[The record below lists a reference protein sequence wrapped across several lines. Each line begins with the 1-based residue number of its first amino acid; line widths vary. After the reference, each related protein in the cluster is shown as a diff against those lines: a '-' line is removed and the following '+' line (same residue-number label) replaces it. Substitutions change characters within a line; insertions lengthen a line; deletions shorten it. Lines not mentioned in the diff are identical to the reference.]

1 MKKIVLV
8 FAVMA
13 SSVLAASADEGM
25 WMINAIDRALEK
37 NMKARGLKMG
47 AREIYDADAKGTTLS
62 DAVVALDFGCTG
74 SIISDEGLLI
84 TNHHCAYADIHSI
97 STPQRNYL
105 EDGFWALRSEDERY
119 IPGKNVFFLK
129 RVLDVTDEVNA
140 LEAKL
145 REEGKNF
152 GMRKVSYILEK
163 EYKKQYPEY
172 EAYLSSMWTGE
183 KYYMA
188 LYLVYNDIRLVAAPP
203 VSIAAFGGDVDN
215 WEWPQHKC
223 DFAMYRVYAGADGK
237 PAAHSA
243 ENVPLKPERKLMIS
257 TKGYKPGD
265 FNMVIGFPGRTDRW
279 SSSFK
284 LEEQKDVTLPVSN
297 KVRGEQMAI
306 AEKWMNADPEVRLK
320 YSNWYFGLSNVQEL
334 NEGEVLC
341 YNRFNVVAD
350 KRTQESELAEWIAA
364 APERTAK
371 WGSLLSELSAKYKA
385 VEDVERNRTWFR
397 ETLVRGS
404 RMSLITARLKNSR
417 NGIKAVIPVYK
428 EIDMRVEKELFA
440 SSAEMFLRN
449 VDREYWSDFQKELVE
464 HFTDRSTGA
473 VDYLALTDSIWNGSC
488 LTKGLPSCPDRPGH
502 RRGHGG
508 LIGEKETE
516 NGPEEDDG
524 KGRER
529 YSDDPLFRFLQDVK
543 ITVFNDRLKALE
555 GHPSILELDRE
566 YTHALYEMRLDRG
579 TPVYPNANST
589 MRITYG
595 TVGDLRPRD
604 AVRCNWQSTVAGV
617 LEKHNPDSYDF
628 SLKDDWKRLLESGD
642 FGRWSSTIKAAGK
655 AASQGNGKVASKTT
669 GKAKASDN
677 GQAYATASFPVNFIN
692 DCDITGGNSGS
703 PVLNARG
710 ELIGLAFDGNKES
723 LASDA
728 SYTPGYNKCVCV
740 DIRYILLTL
749 DRCAH
754 LDRIL
759 TELGL

>member
-1 MKKIVLV
+1 MKRIFLV
-8 FAVMA
+8 FALMFSA
-13 SSVLAASADEGM
+13 ALMASADEGM

-37 NMKARGLKMG
+37 NMKARGLKLG
-47 AREIYDADAKGTTLS
+47 TREIYDADAKGTTLS

-105 EDGFWALRSEDERY
+105 EDGFWAFKSEDERY

-163 EYKKQYPEY
+163 EYKKEYPEY
-172 EAYLSSMWTGE
+172 EPFLSSMWSGE

-188 LYLVYNDIRLVAAPP
+188 LYLVYSDIRLVAAPP
-203 VSIAAFGGDVDN
+203 VSIAAFGGDIDN

-223 DFAMYRVYAGADGK
+223 DFAMYRVYADADGK
-237 PAAHSA
+237 PAAYS
-243 ENVPLKPERKLMIS
+243 ENNLPLKPVRKLNIS

-284 LEEQKDVTLPVSN
+284 LVQKKDVTLPISN
-297 KVRGEQMAI
+297 EIRGKQMEI
-306 AEKWMNADPEVRLK
+306 TEKWMNAEPQIRLM

-341 YNRFNVVAD
+341 YNRFNVAAD
-350 KRTQESELAEWIAA
+350 KRAQEAELAQWIAA
-364 APERTAK
+364 SPQRSAQ
-371 WGSLLSELSAKYKA
+371 WGSMLSDLETKYKA

-404 RMSLITARLKNSR
+404 RMSLITARLKNSKSSL
-417 NGIKAVIPVYK
+417 KAVAPVYK
-428 EIDMRVEKELFA
+428 EIDLRVEKELFA
-440 SSAEMFLRN
+440 YSTEMFLRN
-449 VDREYWSDFQKELVE
+449 VDREYWSDFQKDIVSK
-464 HFTDRSTGA
+464 FTDAETGKT
-473 VDYLALTDSIWNGSC
+473 DYKALCDSIWAGSYIAGGFES
-488 LTKGLPSCPDRPGH
+488 LKNSGAFDAP
-502 RRGHGG
+502 HGCG
-508 LIGEKETE
+508 
-516 NGPEEDDG
+516 DG
-524 KGRER
+524 KGLNGPAHGGPGQGGVGKGHGRGGENCR
-529 YSDDPLFRFLQDVK
+529 FGDDPLFRFLQDVK
-543 ITVFNDRLKALE
+543 ITVFNEKLKAIE
-555 GHPSILELDRE
+555 GNPDILALSRE
-566 YTHALYEMRLDRG
+566 YTHALYEMRLDKG
-579 TPVYPNANST
+579 EPVYPNANST

-595 TVGDLRPRD
+595 TVGGLNPYD
-604 AVRCNWQSTVAGV
+604 AVHCDHQSSLAGV
-617 LEKHNPDSYDF
+617 IEKHNPDSYDF
-628 SLKDDWKRLLESGD
+628 CLKDDWKRLLESGE
-642 FGRWSSTIKAAGK
+642 FGVWGSCIKASGK
-655 AASQGNGKVASKTT
+655 KGALGLK
-669 GKAKASDN
+669 D
-677 GQAYATASFPVNFIN
+677 FPADFLNN
-692 DCDITGGNSGS
+692 CDITGGNSGS

-728 SYTPGYNKCVCV
+728 SYTPNYNKCVCV
-740 DIRYILLTL
+740 DIRYVLFTL
-749 DRCAH
+749 DRYAH

-759 TELGL
+759 DELGF

>member
-1 MKKIVLV
+1 MTMKKIVLV
-8 FAVMA
+8 FAVMV

-84 TNHHCAYADIHSI
+84 TNHHCAYADIHGI

-129 RVLDVTDEVNA
+129 KVLDVTDEVNA
-140 LEAKL
+140 LEARL
-145 REEGKNF
+145 REEGKKF

-172 EAYLSSMWTGE
+172 EAYLSSMWAGE

-203 VSIAAFGGDVDN
+203 VSIAAFGGDIDN

-237 PAAHSA
+237 PAAHSE
-243 ENVPLKPERKLMIS
+243 ENVPLEPVRKLTIS
-257 TKGYKPGD
+257 MKGYKPGD

-284 LEEQKDVTLPVSN
+284 LAEQKDVTLPVSN
-297 KVRGEQMAI
+297 KVRGGQMAI
-306 AEKWMNADPEVRLK
+306 TEKWMNADPEVRLK

-341 YNRFNVVAD
+341 YNRFNVVTD
-350 KRTQESELAEWIAA
+350 KRAQESELAEWIAA
-364 APERTAK
+364 SPERTEK
-371 WGSLLSELSAKYKA
+371 WGSLLSELAAKYKA
-385 VEDVERNRTWFR
+385 VEDVERNRAWFR

-404 RMSLITARLKNSR
+404 RMSLITARLRNSHR
-417 NGIKAVIPVYK
+417 GVKTVIPIYK

-440 SSAEMFLRN
+440 FSAEMFLRN
-449 VDREYWSDFQKELVE
+449 VDKEYWSDFQRELVE
-464 HFTDRSTGA
+464 KFTDHSSGT
-473 VDYLALTDSIWNGSC
+473 VDYHALADSLWNGSC
-488 LTKGLPSCPDRPGH
+488 LTKGLPSYPGKH
-502 RRGHGG
+502 EQRQEHGG
-508 LIGEKETE
+508 LMENHADEAGTESKTDESKGES
-516 NGPEEDDG
+516 
-524 KGRER
+524 R
-529 YSDDPLFRFLQDVK
+529 YADDPLFRFLQDVK
-543 ITVFNDRLKALE
+543 ITVFNERFKTLE
-555 GHPSILELDRE
+555 GEPSIHALDRQ
-566 YTHALYEMRLDRG
+566 YTHALYEMRLDKGDR
-579 TPVYPNANST
+579 VYPDANST

-604 AVRCNWQSTVAGV
+604 AVLCNWQSTAAGI
-617 LEKHNPDSYDF
+617 LEKHNPDAHDF
-628 SLKDDWKRLLESGD
+628 CLKDDWKQILESGD
-642 FGRWSSTIKAAGK
+642 FDK
-655 AASQGNGKVASKTT
+655 
-669 GKAKASDN
+669 
-677 GQAYATASFPVNFIN
+677 FPVDFIN

-728 SYTPGYNKCVCV
+728 SYTPHYNKCVCV

-749 DRCAH
+749 DRYAH

-759 TELGL
+759 DELGFSKNYEKDGH

>member
-1 MKKIVLV
+1 MKRIVLV
-8 FAVMA
+8 FAVMI
-13 SSVLAASADEGM
+13 SSLLSASADEGM

-37 NMKARGLKMG
+37 NMKARGLKME

-62 DAVVALDFGCTG
+62 DAVVALDFACTG

-129 RVLDVTDEVNA
+129 KVLDVTEEVNA

-172 EAYLSSMWTGE
+172 EAYLSSMWAGE

-203 VSIAAFGGDVDN
+203 VSIAAFGGDIDN

-237 PAAHSA
+237 PAAHSE
-243 ENVPLKPERKLMIS
+243 ENVPLKPERKLKIS

-284 LEEQKDVTLPVSN
+284 LAEQKDVTLPVSN

-350 KRTQESELAEWIAA
+350 KRVQETELAEWIAA
-364 APERTAK
+364 SPERTAK
-371 WGSLLSELSAKYKA
+371 WGGLLEALGAKYKA
-385 VEDVERNRTWFR
+385 VEDVERSRTWFR

-417 NGIKAVIPVYK
+417 NGLKAVIPVYK

-440 SSAEMFLRN
+440 YSAEMFLRN
-449 VDREYWSDFQKELVE
+449 VGREYWSDFQKELVE

-473 VDYLALTDSIWNGSC
+473 VDYRALTDSVWNGSR
-488 LTKGLPSCPDRPGH
+488 LTKGLPSSPGRYGQRH
-502 RRGHGG
+502 GHS
-508 LIGEKETE
+508 
-516 NGPEEDDG
+516 GPIEGNEAEIESKNEGKDG
-524 KGRER
+524 SR
-529 YSDDPLFRFLQDVK
+529 YGDDPLFSFLQDVK

-555 GHPSILELDRE
+555 GQPNILALDHE
-566 YTHALYEMRLDRG
+566 YTRALYEMSLDKG
-579 TPVYPNANST
+579 KPIYPNANST

-617 LEKHNPDSYDF
+617 LEKHDPAAYDF
-628 SLKDDWKRLLESGD
+628 CLKDDWKRLLESGD
-642 FGRWSSTIKAAGK
+642 FGT
-655 AASQGNGKVASKTT
+655 
-669 GKAKASDN
+669 
-677 GQAYATASFPVNFIN
+677 FPVNFIN

-740 DIRYILLTL
+740 DIRYVLLTL
-749 DRCAH
+749 DRYAH

>member
-1 MKKIVLV
+1 MKRIVLV
-8 FAVMA
+8 FAVMV
-13 SSVLAASADEGM
+13 SSALSASADEGM

-47 AREIYDADAKGTTLS
+47 AREIYDADTKGTTLS

-129 RVLDVTDEVNA
+129 KVLDVTEEVNA

-172 EAYLSSMWTGE
+172 EAYLSSMWAGE

-188 LYLVYNDIRLVAAPP
+188 LYLVYSDIRLVAAPP
-203 VSIAAFGGDVDN
+203 VSIAAFGGDIDN

-237 PAAHSA
+237 PAAHSE
-243 ENVPLKPERKLMIS
+243 ENVPLKPERKLKIS

-306 AEKWMNADPEVRLK
+306 AEKWMNADSEVRLK

-350 KRTQESELAEWIAA
+350 KRAQEAELAEWIAA
-364 APERTAK
+364 SPERAAK
-371 WGSLLSELSAKYKA
+371 WGGLLEALGTKYKA
-385 VEDVERNRTWFR
+385 VEDVERGRTWFR

-417 NGIKAVIPVYK
+417 NGLKSVIPVYK
-428 EIDMRVEKELFA
+428 EIDMRVEKELF
-440 SSAEMFLRN
+440 SCSAEMFLRN
-449 VDREYWSDFQKELVE
+449 VSREYWSDFQKGLVE

-473 VDYLALTDSIWNGSC
+473 VDYRALTDSVWNGSC

-508 LIGEKETE
+508 LMDENEAET
-516 NGPEEDDG
+516 GSEEDDG
-524 KGRER
+524 KGRSR

-555 GHPSILELDRE
+555 GQPSILALDRE
-566 YTHALYEMRLDRG
+566 YTHALYEMRLDKG

-617 LEKHNPDSYDF
+617 LEKHDPTAYDF
-628 SLKDDWKRLLESGD
+628 CLKDDWKRLLESGD
-642 FGRWSSTIKAAGK
+642 FGRWSSTIRAAGK
-655 AASQGNGKVASKTT
+655 EASKSAARESSKST
-669 GKAKASDN
+669 GKAAASVN
-677 GQAYATASFPVNFIN
+677 ARPAFPVDFIN

-749 DRCAH
+749 DRYAR

-759 TELGL
+759 TELGF

>member
-1 MKKIVLV
+1 MKRIILVL
-8 FAVMA
+8 AVMV
-13 SSVLAASADEGM
+13 SSVLSASADEGM

-37 NMKARGLKMG
+37 NMKARGLKMR

-62 DAVVALDFGCTG
+62 DAVVALDFACTG

-84 TNHHCAYADIHSI
+84 TNHHCAYADVHSI

-105 EDGFWALRSEDERY
+105 EDGFWALRNEDERY

-129 RVLDVTDEVNA
+129 KVLDVTDEVNA
-140 LEAKL
+140 LETKL

-172 EAYLSSMWTGE
+172 EAYLSSMWAGE

-203 VSIAAFGGDVDN
+203 VSIAAFGGDIDN

-243 ENVPLKPERKLMIS
+243 ENVPLKPVRKLKIS
-257 TKGYKPGD
+257 TKGYRPGD

-284 LEEQKDVTLPVSN
+284 LAEQKDVTLPVSN

-341 YNRFNVVAD
+341 YNRFNVVSD
-350 KRTQESELAEWIAA
+350 KLAQEMELAEWIAA
-364 APERTAK
+364 SPERTAK
-371 WGSLLSELSAKYKA
+371 WGGLLEALGTKYKA

-417 NGIKAVIPVYK
+417 NALKAVIPVYK
-428 EIDMRVEKELFA
+428 EIDMRVEKELF
-440 SSAEMFLRN
+440 SYSAEMFLRN
-449 VDREYWSDFQKELVE
+449 VDREYWSDFQRELVSE
-464 HFTDRSTGA
+464 FTDGTGT
-473 VDYLALTDSIWNGSC
+473 VDYRALTDSIWAGSR
-488 LTKGLPSCPDRPGH
+488 LTRGLPSASTGNIER
-502 RRGHGG
+502 HGNG
-508 LIGEKETE
+508 GRHSGGIEDAVSDTE
-516 NGPEEDDG
+516 QESSQ
-524 KGRER
+524 KQSR
-529 YSDDPLFRFLQDVK
+529 YGDDPLFRFLQDVK

-555 GHPSILELDRE
+555 GLPTILALDHE
-566 YTHALYEMRLDRG
+566 YTHALYEMRLDKG

-604 AVRCNWQSTVAGV
+604 AVRCGWQSTVAGV
-617 LEKHNPDSYDF
+617 LEKHDPDAYDF
-628 SLKDDWKRLLESGD
+628 CLKPDWKRLLESGD
-642 FGRWSSTIKAAGK
+642 FGRWSTVINGAGKATQKGK
-655 AASQGNGKVASKTT
+655 AASGHDK
-669 GKAKASDN
+669 
-677 GQAYATASFPVNFIN
+677 GQSAAAAAFPVDFIN

-740 DIRYILLTL
+740 DIRYVLLTL
-749 DRCAH
+749 DRYAH

-759 TELGL
+759 DELGF

>member
-1 MKKIVLV
+1 MV
-8 FAVMA
+8 

-84 TNHHCAYADIHSI
+84 TNHHCAYADIHGI

-129 RVLDVTDEVNA
+129 KVLDVTEEVNA

-172 EAYLSSMWTGE
+172 EAYLSSMWAGE

-203 VSIAAFGGDVDN
+203 VSIAAFGGDIDN

-237 PAAHSA
+237 PAAHSE
-243 ENVPLKPERKLMIS
+243 ENVPLKPERKLKIS

-284 LEEQKDVTLPVSN
+284 LKEQKDVTLPVSN
-297 KVRGEQMAI
+297 KVRGGQMAI
-306 AEKWMNADPEVRLK
+306 AEKWMNTDPEVRLK

-350 KRTQESELAEWIAA
+350 KRAQEAELAEWIAA
-364 APERTAK
+364 SPERTAK
-371 WGSLLSELSAKYKA
+371 WGSLLSELAAKYKT

-417 NGIKAVIPVYK
+417 NGLKAVIPVYK

-440 SSAEMFLRN
+440 CSAEMFLQN
-449 VDREYWSDFQKELVE
+449 VGRGYWSDFQKEIVE
-464 HFTDRSTGA
+464 HFTDRSTGT
-473 VDYLALTDSIWNGSC
+473 VDYRALTDSVWNGSC

-508 LIGEKETE
+508 LMDENEAET
-516 NGPEEDDG
+516 GSEEDDG
-524 KGRER
+524 KGRSR

-555 GHPSILELDRE
+555 GQPSILALDRE
-566 YTHALYEMRLDRG
+566 YTHALYEMRLDKG

-595 TVGDLRPRD
+595 TVGDLRPHD

-617 LEKHNPDSYDF
+617 LEKHDPTAYEF
-628 SLKDDWKRLLESGD
+628 CLKDDWKRLLESGD
-642 FGRWSSTIKAAGK
+642 FGRWGSTIKAA
-655 AASQGNGKVASKTT
+655 SKSD

-677 GQAYATASFPVNFIN
+677 GQTTASAAFPVDFIN

-723 LASDA
+723 LASDT
-728 SYTPGYNKCVCV
+728 SYTPDYNKCVCV

-749 DRCAH
+749 DRYAH

-759 TELGL
+759 TELGF

>member
-1 MKKIVLV
+1 MKRI
-8 FAVMA
+8 F
-13 SSVLAASADEGM
+13 LALALMVSAALMASADEGM

-37 NMKARGLKMG
+37 NMKARGLKLG

-105 EDGFWALRSEDERY
+105 EDGFWAFKSEEERY

-163 EYKKQYPEY
+163 EYKKEYPEY
-172 EAYLSSMWTGE
+172 EPFLSSMWSGE

-188 LYLVYNDIRLVAAPP
+188 LYLVYSDIRLVAAPP
-203 VSIAAFGGDVDN
+203 VSIAAFGGDIDN

-223 DFAMYRVYAGADGK
+223 DFAMYRVYADADGK
-237 PAAHSA
+237 PAAYS
-243 ENVPLKPERKLMIS
+243 ENNLPLKPVRKLNIS

-284 LEEQKDVTLPVSN
+284 LVQKKDVTLPISN
-297 KVRGEQMAI
+297 EIRGKQMEI
-306 AEKWMNADPEVRLK
+306 TEKWMNAEPQIRLM

-341 YNRFNVVAD
+341 YNRFNVAAD
-350 KRTQESELAEWIAA
+350 KRAQEAELAQWIAA
-364 APERTAK
+364 SPQRSAQ
-371 WGSLLSELSAKYKA
+371 WSSMLSDLETKYKA

-404 RMSLITARLKNSR
+404 RMSLITARLKNS
-417 NGIKAVIPVYK
+417 KSSLKVVAPVYK
-428 EIDMRVEKELFA
+428 EIDLRVEKELFA
-440 SSAEMFLRN
+440 YSAEMFLRN
-449 VDREYWSDFQKELVE
+449 VDREYWSDFQKDIVSK
-464 HFTDRSTGA
+464 FTDAETGKT
-473 VDYLALTDSIWNGSC
+473 DYKALCDSIWAGSYIAGGFES
-488 LTKGLPSCPDRPGH
+488 LKNSGAFDAPHG
-502 RRGHGG
+502 RG
-508 LIGEKETE
+508 GE
-516 NGPEEDDG
+516 NCRFG
-524 KGRER
+524 
-529 YSDDPLFRFLQDVK
+529 DDPLFRFLQDVK
-543 ITVFNDRLKALE
+543 ITVFNEKLRAIEGNPDILAL
-555 GHPSILELDRE
+555 SRE
-566 YTHALYEMRLDRG
+566 YTHALYEMRLDKG
-579 TPVYPNANST
+579 EPVYPNANST

-595 TVGDLRPRD
+595 TVGGLNPYD
-604 AVRCNWQSTVAGV
+604 AVHCDHQSSLAGV
-617 LEKHNPDSYDF
+617 IEKHNPDSYDF
-628 SLKDDWKRLLESGD
+628 CLKDDWKRLLESGE
-642 FGRWSSTIKAAGK
+642 FGVWGSCIKASGK
-655 AASQGNGKVASKTT
+655 KGALGPKDFP
-669 GKAKASDN
+669 SDFLN
-677 GQAYATASFPVNFIN
+677 N
-692 DCDITGGNSGS
+692 CDITGGNSGS

-728 SYTPGYNKCVCV
+728 SYTPNYNKCVCV
-740 DIRYILLTL
+740 DIRYVLFTL
-749 DRCAH
+749 DRYAH
-754 LDRIL
+754 FDRIL
-759 TELGL
+759 DELGF

>member
-1 MKKIVLV
+1 MMTMKRIILVLT
-8 FAVMA
+8 VMV
-13 SSVLAASADEGM
+13 SSALTASADEGM

-37 NMKARGLKMG
+37 NMKARGLKLG

-62 DAVVALDFGCTG
+62 DAVVALDFACTG

-84 TNHHCAYADIHSI
+84 TNHHCAYADVHSI

-105 EDGFWALRSEDERY
+105 EDGFWALRSGDERY
-119 IPGKNVFFLK
+119 IPGKKVYFLK
-129 RVLDVTDEVNA
+129 KVIDVTEEVEA
-140 LEAKL
+140 LEEKF
-145 REEGKNF
+145 RSEGKAF
-152 GMRKVSYILEK
+152 GMRKISWEVEK
-163 EYKKQYPEY
+163 RYNSEYPEY
-172 EAYLSSMWTGE
+172 EASLASMWAGE

-188 LYLVYNDIRLVAAPP
+188 LYLVYDDVRLVAAPP
-203 VSIAAFGGDVDN
+203 VSIAAFGGDTDN

-237 PAAHSA
+237 PAAHSDG
-243 ENVPLKPERKLMIS
+243 NVPLKPARKLKIS

-284 LEEQKDVTLPVSN
+284 LAEQKDVTLPVSN
-297 KVRGEQMAI
+297 AVRRGQMEI
-306 AEKWMNADPEVRLK
+306 ARKWMDADPEVRLK
-320 YSNWYFGLSNVQEL
+320 YSNWYFSLSNVQEL

-350 KRTQESELAEWIAA
+350 KRAQEAELAEWIAA
-364 APERTAK
+364 SPERTAG
-371 WGSLLSELSAKYKA
+371 WGGLLEELGAKYRA
-385 VEDVERNRTWFR
+385 VEDVERARTWFR

-417 NGIKAVIPVYK
+417 NGVKSVIPVYG
-428 EIDMRVEKELFA
+428 EIDLRVEKELFA
-440 SSAEMFLRN
+440 FSAEMFLRN
-449 VDREYWSDFQKELVE
+449 VEREYWSDFQKEIVE
-464 HFTDRSTGA
+464 HFTDSSTGE
-473 VDYLALTDSIWNGSC
+473 VDYRSLTDSLWNGSR
-488 LTKGLPSCPDRPGH
+488 LTKCLPSAS
-502 RRGHGG
+502 
-508 LIGEKETE
+508 
-516 NGPEEDDG
+516 DG
-524 KGRER
+524 F
-529 YSDDPLFRFLQDVK
+529 SDDPLFRFLQDVK

-555 GHPSILELDRE
+555 GRPDINALDRE
-566 YTHALYEMRLDRG
+566 YTHMLYEMRLDKG
-579 TPVYPNANST
+579 VPVYPNANST

-595 TVGDLRPRD
+595 TVGDLKPRD
-604 AVRCNWQSTVAGV
+604 AVRCGWRSSVAGV
-617 LEKHNPDSYDF
+617 LEKHDPSVHDF
-628 SLKDDWKRLLESGD
+628 CLKDDWKRLLESGD
-642 FGRWSSTIKAAGK
+642 FGRWGGVIKAAGK
-655 AASQGNGKVASKTT
+655 AAPGRAGKDAASI
-669 GKAKASDN
+669 KARPA
-677 GQAYATASFPVNFIN
+677 AATFPVNFIN

-759 TELGL
+759 TELGFSAF